1 MRSPTLWST
10 GFATTMVGGTALFA
24 FGIGAVIHA
33 RTPTSSC
40 DSFLGCYGANSR
52 THAWLPLAFGGGALI
67 AAGIPMWIV
76 GGSDPRLEPAIAPT
90 PVTGRGRGAHGSL
103 RFEF

>member
-1 MRSPTLWST
+1 M
-10 GFATTMVGGTALFA
+10 
-24 FGIGAVIHA
+24 IHA
-33 RTPTSSC
+33 RTPTSSG

-52 THAWLPLAFGGGALI
+52 TQAWIPLAFGGGALV

-76 GGSDPRLEPAIAPT
+76 GGSDARVAPAVSPT
-90 PVTGRGRGAHGSL
+90 PATGRGRGAHGGL